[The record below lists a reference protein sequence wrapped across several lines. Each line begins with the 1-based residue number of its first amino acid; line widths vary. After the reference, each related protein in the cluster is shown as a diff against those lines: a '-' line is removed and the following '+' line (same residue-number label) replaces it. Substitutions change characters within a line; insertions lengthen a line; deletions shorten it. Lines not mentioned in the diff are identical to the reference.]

1 MAERITLA
9 ELDIDVDAILQKQ
22 GEYLLQIQELRQ
34 ANSNLK
40 ENMGDLTD
48 ATEEQAQAYAAND
61 AQLKKLNTE
70 YSRNKAF
77 LSEATNGVNGLSDAM
92 GKENKTIDDARKNNS
107 ELIKLRSK
115 VNATTK
121 EGQAAIVE
129 INKKIDQNNSF
140 IKENVSQ
147 LEKQKINIGNYA
159 SALDAVAPGLGSFIS
174 GLQASATS
182 AKTAT
187 QASNFLRVALIALPF
202 LAIVA
207 AISTLIK
214 AFASTQKG
222 MDAINRLLAPLKG
235 GFDSLIGVIQ
245 DISTNIFDQL
255 GDRFTIAS
263 GKIQQ
268 GLTLIQIGW
277 AKVSGNTEK
286 AAELLTEYDN
296 RAKDITDAQERIN
309 KKTEDFRNILSGAV
323 DRMKEGAETQK
334 EIERLTIA
342 IERAQI
348 AAVVPLEKARL
359 AYRELDGISKDTS
372 RTEEER
378 LKALDEAEKQL
389 QFIIK
394 TEQDINALKVK
405 RLELSQTL
413 NDTDRAG
420 ELELQELI
428 AEGIGVQEEYQK
440 ALNKIIALRSS
451 IQSKAA
457 NDAVKGAQNELKE
470 EIKSLKEIEDE
481 KRSIDEK
488 RKLED
493 LIAFEEKLNTLRGQ
507 SDSELLIYKAKLDRQ
522 QQLDKEKAIAEIE
535 DKELLDRKLK
545 VIDDQYSQYR
555 IDLEKQVQRE
565 KLAATA
571 QLFSSIGTLV
581 NKNSA
586 AGKALAIAQTTI
598 ETFLGAQRAFS
609 QTPGEIFIKSAAAAA
624 AVAQGLARVGAIS
637 NVKLPRFKDGTER
650 FIGVGTDTSD
660 SNLALLSV
668 NERVMS
674 AKHNRAIGFNM
685 SNDELVRAAQF
696 YKTYHSN
703 STINDARIVGAINQ
717 TTATIARKK
726 YPGINITKDGLVKV
740 VSDGQNTQKYVNQ
753 TYLS

>member
-61 AQLKKLNTE
+61 AQLKKLNAE
-70 YSRNKAF
+70 YNRNKTF

-92 GKENKTIDDARKNNS
+92 DRENKTIDDARKNNS

-159 SALDAVAPGLGSFIS
+159 SALDNVIPGLGSFIS

-187 QASNFLRVALIALPF
+187 QASNFLRIALIAIPLV
-202 LAIVA
+202 AIAA
-207 AISTLIK
+207 AISTLVK
-214 AFASTQKG
+214 AFASTQRG

-309 KKTEDFRNILSGAV
+309 KKTDEFRNILSGAV

-359 AYRELDGISKDTS
+359 AYRELEGISKDTS
-372 RTEEER
+372 KTEEER

-389 QFIIK
+389 KFIIK

-413 NDTDRAG
+413 NDTDRDG
-420 ELELQELI
+420 ELELQQLI
-428 AEGIGVQEEYQK
+428 AEGIGVQAENQK
-440 ALNKIIALRSS
+440 ALNKIIAQRSS

-457 NDAVKGAQNELKE
+457 NEAVKDAQNELKE
-470 EIKSLKEIEDE
+470 EIKSLKEIEAE

-488 RKLED
+488 RKLEE

-507 SDSELLIYKAKLDRQ
+507 ADSELLIYKAKLDRQ
-522 QQLDKEKAIAEIE
+522 QQLDREKAIAEIE

-555 IDLEKQVQRE
+555 IDLERQVQRE

-571 QLFSSIGTLV
+571 QLFASIGTLV

-586 AGKALAIAQTTI
+586 AGKSLAIAQTTI

-726 YPGINITKDGLVKV
+726 YPGINITKDGLIKV